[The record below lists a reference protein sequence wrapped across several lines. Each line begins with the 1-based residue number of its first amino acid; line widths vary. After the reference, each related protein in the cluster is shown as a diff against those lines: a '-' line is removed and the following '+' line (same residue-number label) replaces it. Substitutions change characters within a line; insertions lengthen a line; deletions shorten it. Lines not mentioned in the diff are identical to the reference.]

1 MGSVGKS
8 VQKVTSGLTLGMSD
22 SVIGSGEDAVP
33 KIDSPDPVAP
43 ATKSSDNVRQAK
55 ENQRRQ
61 MAGRTGRS
69 QSNILETTEA
79 REDEEKDI
87 LG

>member
-1 MGSVGKS
+1 MGSAGKA
-8 VQKVTSGLTLGMSD
+8 VKQVASGVTLGLSD
-22 SVIGSGEDAVP
+22 SIMGDAPKVP

-43 ATKSSDNVRQAK
+43 ATKSSDNVQQAK
-55 ENQRRQ
+55 DNQRRQ